1 MHSERP
7 TPRMETER
15 RAMNLLRSLVEKY
28 LDGNGGQDWR
38 FCMLAATI
46 FLDISMK
53 NETKGETQKL
63 SETKSI
69 NQLRSVCKLRIESLH
84 R

>member
-1 MHSERP
+1 
-7 TPRMETER
+7 
-15 RAMNLLRSLVEKY
+15 
-28 LDGNGGQDWR
+28 
-38 FCMLAATI
+38 MLAATI